1 MSNQNIRV
9 LVAEDDLEIAAL
21 LRTTLEDAG
30 YQINLVH
37 DGEAALAAAIDDKP
51 DLIVLDVMMPQMNG
65 WEVCKSLRARGDFG
79 DVGILMLTAIGPNL
93 NEMTAPLYG
102 ADDHLDKPFQIPEL
116 LARLEKLASAQR

>member
-30 YQINLVH
+30 YQTNVVH

-79 DVGILMLTAIGPNL
+79 DVLLEDANGVWVRHHQRRDRVINRGVERGKHEEAAAHGAVHQVTAG
-93 NEMTAPLYG
+93 
-102 ADDHLDKPFQIPEL
+102 H
-116 LARLEKLASAQR
+116 